1 MDKATFQNLV
11 STTFPDIRQSRHQ
24 ETSHVNNLQ
33 LNKHNVKQSVHLP
46 PIQVHDFL
54 HQHITCS
61 VACVSNSQYLRSKTK
76 LFFSFHDHFQLIG
89 SLWDISR
96 GPSKIVTYLIHQ
108 IAHGHPEVY
117 IWSCL
122 FAELKDEGAW
132 TTLPAF
138 RTVSSSHG
146 ILKYLISHIYIEV
159 KGVEV
164 ERRGRGESCRVTLT
178 AKT

>member
-1 MDKATFQNLV
+1 MWWR
-11 STTFPDIRQSRHQ
+11 PDF
-24 ETSHVNNLQ
+24 ETL
-33 LNKHNVKQSVHLP
+33 LYPYLP
-46 PIQVHDFL
+46 PNIKRPKV
-54 HQHITCS
+54 
-61 VACVSNSQYLRSKTK
+61 
-76 LFFSFHDHFQLIG
+76 
-89 SLWDISR
+89 
-96 GPSKIVTYLIHQ
+96 VTYLIHQ

-159 KGVEV
+159 RGVEV